1 MVLIAPP
8 DAGEASAADLLARY
22 DWIRYDRATAHRR
35 HGGAVRARGDAGE
48 TQCDGVRQRDRHR
61 RHGQRG
67 AGRLR
72 GAADGPDGLRP
83 LSGARVRLGADAP
96 TLQISLVSRKA
107 DEDSRVLQ
115 ALTEAVE
122 RTLLPGVR

>member
-1 MVLIAPP
+1 MDPTVC
-8 DAGEASAADLLARY
+8 DRY
-22 DWIRYDRATAHRR
+22 PVRR
-35 HGGAVRARGDAGE
+35 
-48 TQCDGVRQRDRHR
+48 
-61 RHGQRG
+61 
-67 AGRLR
+67 L
-72 GAADGPDGLRP
+72 
-83 LSGARVRLGADAP
+83 RLGADAP